1 MAFKII
7 NDTVIQ
13 NTTNITVDGLDIL
26 VGDGDPT
33 TSVLLQNVEFGPTV
47 SGITQEMD
55 LALLNTLSDANTY
68 ADAADAVTL
77 QSAQTYADSVVASGT
92 GTLTTDDI
100 AEGANLYYTDDRVS
114 TYLTVN
120 GWATQAYT
128 DSQIALEDLQT
139 ITTKGATTTDKI
151 TTGGIYSAGNND
163 FVSTA
168 GNTFSVVDTD
178 NAIGANFIATGEIRL
193 NGATI
198 ALGSSGV
205 NGFQVNPSAHRI
217 AASGTQGDGYIA
229 MQQGGTTY
237 SNSTKHRFWGG
248 LVEIRDGDLDMSANA
263 IVDVADPTNAQDAA
277 TKAYVDSAQAS
288 SETNAET
295 NANAYTDA
303 REIAITTAYQN
314 YTDTSVAGIV
324 DSAPAVLDTLNE
336 LAAALGDDPS
346 FATTVSNDIGTKVSK
361 AGDTMT
367 GALTLSGAPTSANH
381 AATKDYVD
389 SAVSTGTGALDTDSV
404 PEGSSN
410 QYYTDARVQNVID
423 TNTAGFVTTDTTY
436 TAGEGL
442 VLSGTE
448 FAMTGNFDGDF
459 TATGDVTAYSD
470 RALKRNIQ
478 TIENGL
484 DKVMNMRGVTFLKD
498 EKDGLGVIAQEV
510 EEVIPEVVKQDQHG
524 MRSVAYGNI
533 VGVLIEAI
541 KEQQAQIEELKSK
554 LNEK

>member
-7 NDTVIQ
+7 NDTVIH
-13 NTTNITVDGLDIL
+13 NDKLADISNVTVDNLPVL

-33 TSVLLQNVEFGPTV
+33 TPVLLQNVDIPSVTADIAT
-47 SGITQEMD
+47 SLLDAQLYTDTQINTATI
-55 LALLNTLSDANTY
+55 ALEAY
-68 ADAADAVTL
+68 ADQAEADAISAA
-77 QSAQTYADSVVASGT
+77 QSYADSVVASGT
-92 GTLTTDDI
+92 GALTTDDI
-100 AEGANLYYTDDRVS
+100 AEATNLYYTDDRVS

-120 GWATQAYT
+120 GWATQAYA
-128 DSQIALEDLQT
+128 DQAEAD
-139 ITTKGATTTDKI
+139 A
-151 TTGGIYSAGNND
+151 
-163 FVSTA
+163 VSTA
-168 GNTFSVVDTD
+168 NTYTD
-178 NAIGANFIATGEIRL
+178 NEITTAT
-193 NGATI
+193 T
-198 ALGSSGV
+198 ALE
-205 NGFQVNPSAHRI
+205 
-217 AASGTQGDGYIA
+217 
-229 MQQGGTTY
+229 TY
-237 SNSTKHRFWGG
+237 
-248 LVEIRDGDLDMSANA
+248 
-263 IVDVADPTNAQDAA
+263 AD
-277 TKAYVDSAQAS
+277 QA
-288 SETNAET
+288 EAD
-295 NANAYTDA
+295 ANAYTDA

-361 AGDTMT
+361 SGDTMT

-381 AATKDYVD
+381 ATTKAYVD

-410 QYYTDARVQNVID
+410 LYYTDARVQNVINSNFDQTVNTTSTVTFDKIRITSTTDASATSTGHGLQIGSTSGQNLIMD
-423 TNTAGFVTTDTTY
+423 TNEVFARNNGAVDGLHLNADGGDVTINNNLTDKVTFSG
-436 TAGEGL
+436 GEI
-442 VLSGTE
+442 
-448 FAMTGNFDGDF
+448 
-459 TATGDVTAYSD
+459 TATGDITAYSD

-478 TIENGL
+478 TLENGL

-498 EKDGLGVIAQEV
+498 GKASLGVIAQEV
-510 EEVIPEVVKQDQHG
+510 ETVIPEVVKQDQHG